1 MGARS
6 ASFQKIPMPQL
17 KYQQKPDHACPIA
30 IASEMLIQQCTDR
43 LWFEVPALQSARLGQ
58 DLGGEVS
65 PGIEVEQAAKR
76 LAGRGSI
83 VVLRKLPK
91 GLRPFARIGY
101 EVICKQAALA
111 VHGRQERQAI

>member
-43 LWFEVPALQSARLGQ
+43 LWFEDPPCQ
-58 DLGGEVS
+58 GGGPVRVHSKASFKLLPIQGNNRSQNPCLPRYRTFRGTPIRS
-65 PGIEVEQAAKR
+65 PKFFQM
-76 LAGRGSI
+76 
-83 VVLRKLPK
+83 
-91 GLRPFARIGY
+91 
-101 EVICKQAALA
+101 
-111 VHGRQERQAI
+111 